1 MTTIVTARLATMAW
15 VSSFSSIP
23 ESGPVQAAAG
33 TGIFALRTV
42 LEDESSKIRVRAAE
56 EWPGG
61 WPAGRL

>member
-42 LEDESSKIRVRAAE
+42 LEDKSSKTSK
-56 EWPGG
+56 PPKG
-61 WPAGRL
+61 WPAWVAGRL

>member
-42 LEDESSKIRVRAAE
+42 LEDESSKIRVRAAR
-56 EWPGG
+56 WV
-61 WPAGRL
+61 AGRL